1 MNFQDNAL
9 AAPVLREALIVGSD
23 TVLYV
28 HNLNDPAHGD
38 VEPYVNA
45 AAGDVIE
52 FTVTTSAGRLWRDI
66 LVVTPSLDPFIFQ
79 IPKSVFGE
87 KPDPGATADLV
98 YTVTREKIVYKSAVL
113 SVYVKY

>member
-38 VEPYVNA
+38 GEP
-45 AAGDVIE
+45 
-52 FTVTTSAGRLWRDI
+52 
-66 LVVTPSLDPFIFQ
+66 
-79 IPKSVFGE
+79 
-87 KPDPGATADLV
+87 
-98 YTVTREKIVYKSAVL
+98 
-113 SVYVKY
+113 